1 MGFDFQHG
9 FVVIDFLAAIWTFI
23 EFHHRDGVGLSLVA
37 AGDVTG
43 HALDFV
49 TAAGGTGFDLEFVVH
64 GLSIALFDS
73 LAGEWK
79 LVGEIGG

>member
-1 MGFDFQHG
+1 
-9 FVVIDFLAAIWTFI
+9 
-23 EFHHRDGVGLSLVA
+23 VA
-37 AGDVTG
+37 AGEVTG